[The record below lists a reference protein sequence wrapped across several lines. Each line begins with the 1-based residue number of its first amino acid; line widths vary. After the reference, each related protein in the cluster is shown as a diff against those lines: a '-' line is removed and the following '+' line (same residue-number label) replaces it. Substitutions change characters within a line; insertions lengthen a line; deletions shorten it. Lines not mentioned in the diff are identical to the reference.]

1 MADDRDARIAQLE
14 AEVATLRQREATLVA
29 ERNEALEQQ
38 TATAEVLRVIASAP
52 TDLQAVLDAITASAA
67 RLCGAE
73 QVGVRVV
80 EGGQHRLVAF
90 YGSEAAVPIG
100 DRRPLDR
107 NTIAGRA
114 IVDRTTIHA
123 PDNLAIPDITYPD
136 PRFRRS
142 GATLAAP
149 LLRQGEGIGAIFL
162 VRWEPGPFSDR
173 QIALLETFAD
183 QAVIAIENARLF
195 QELEGRNAELQESN
209 RQVTEALDQQ
219 TATADVLRVIASSP
233 TDLQAVLDAIAESAE
248 KLCGADIG
256 TINFSE
262 DAGQRIVALSGN
274 RPSQNP
280 RLTVGALL
288 PLTRGTVSGRPRSI
302 RRPST

>member
-173 QIALLETFAD
+173 QISLLETFAD

-195 QELEGRNAELQESN
+195 QELERRNAELQESN
-209 RQVTEALDQQ
+209 RQVSDALE
-219 TATADVLRVIASSP
+219 V
-233 TDLQAVLDAIAESAE
+233 
-248 KLCGADIG
+248 
-256 TINFSE
+256 
-262 DAGQRIVALSGN
+262 
-274 RPSQNP
+274 
-280 RLTVGALL
+280 
-288 PLTRGTVSGRPRSI
+288 
-302 RRPST
+302 RRR